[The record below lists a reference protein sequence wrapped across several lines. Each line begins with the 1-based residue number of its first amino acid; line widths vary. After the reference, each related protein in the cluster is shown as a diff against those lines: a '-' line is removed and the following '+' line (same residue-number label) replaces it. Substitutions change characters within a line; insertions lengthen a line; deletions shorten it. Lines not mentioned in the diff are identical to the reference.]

1 MKILLT
7 GGAGYIG
14 SHTAITLSLAG
25 HEVVLLDNFCN
36 SHRSVLSRI
45 NIILNKELPF
55 IEGDILDTALLIEVL
70 KKYEIDS
77 IIHFAGLKSVG
88 ESAEDPL
95 TYYSNNVQGTL
106 SLLNAMRFLNLNKL
120 VFSSSATVYG
130 DPQYL
135 PIDENHP
142 IEATNAYGRTK
153 IYVEGILR
161 DLAYSDPAWDIICL
175 RYFNPVGAHRS
186 GLIGEEPNAIP
197 NNLMPYIAQV
207 AAGVLPELNVY
218 GFDYPTLDGTGVRD
232 YIHILDLASAHLL
245 AVQSLHLCKGFE
257 IFNLGTGHGY
267 SVLEV
272 LRAFEISSGKKIPFL
287 KKGRRPGDVAACV
300 ASSTKAERELGWSR
314 VYTLQDMC
322 DSTWKFYSSK
332 L

>member
-1 MKILLT
+1 
-7 GGAGYIG
+7 
-14 SHTAITLSLAG
+14 
-25 HEVVLLDNFCN
+25 
-36 SHRSVLSRI
+36 
-45 NIILNKELPF
+45 LNRELPF
-55 IEGDILDTALLIEVL
+55 IEGDILDTDLLIEAL

-77 IIHFAGLKSVG
+77 VIHFAGLKSVG

-95 TYYSNNVQGTL
+95 TYYLNNVQGTL
-106 SLLNAMRFLNLNKL
+106 SLLNAMRTLNVNKL

-142 IEATNAYGRTK
+142 IGATNAYGRTK
-153 IYVEGILR
+153 LYVESILR
-161 DLAYSDPAWDIICL
+161 DLVCSDPAWKIICL
-175 RYFNPVGAHRS
+175 RYFNPVGAHQS
-186 GLIGEEPNAIP
+186 GLIGEESNAVP
-197 NNLMPYIAQV
+197 SNLMPYIAQV

-218 GFDYPTLDGTGVRD
+218 GLDYPTPDGTGVRD
-232 YIHILDLASAHLL
+232 YIHILDLVSAHLL
-245 AVQSLHLCKGFE
+245 AVQSLHLFKGFE

-272 LRAFEISSGKKIPFL
+272 LRAFEISCGKKIPFL
-287 KKGRRPGDVAACV
+287 KKSRRPGDVAACV
-300 ASSTKAERELGWSR
+300 ASSTKAERELGWLR
-314 VYTLQDMC
+314 AYTLQDMC